1 MIIGNQSSPS
11 SRKQTQ
17 TTHKLKQSCI
27 WKQSKKFI
35 KKKKKKKKKEKIKQK
50 TYAHWM
56 IYGDAFPN
64 ENTQVIPTKLGWPHV
79 TLKPS
84 LFQPKR
90 ERERHKEIKPNKEL
104 FHTDWLM
111 IDSVAPAASRRRLDD
126 TLALLGA
133 QHKLQHSRAC
143 YILAKLT

>member
-27 WKQSKKFI
+27 WKRSKKFI
-35 KKKKKKKKKEKIKQK
+35 KKKKKKKTEKIKQK